1 MTRRFRSTNK
11 FDKQF
16 KSLDKNSYKQA
27 AKAIDLFMSDPSHPS
42 LRYKKIQGT
51 SNFYEISV
59 NMSIRIIIDVSSE
72 GQDQINTF
80 YIIGTHKDV
89 FPPK

>member
-1 MTRRFRSTNK
+1 MTRRFRSTRK

-16 KSLDKNSYKQA
+16 EQLDLKTQKQA
-27 AKAIDLFMSDPSHPS
+27 EKALELFISDASHPS

-51 SNFYEISV
+51 DNFYEIRVNRSV
-59 NMSIRIIIDVSSE
+59 RIIVEVTSE
-72 GQDQINTF
+72 ENDQIKTL
-80 YIIGTHKDV
+80 YIIGIHDSV

>member
-1 MTRRFRSTNK
+1 MIRRFKSTRK

-16 KSLDKNSYKQA
+16 IQLDQKTSKQA
-27 AKAIDLFMSDPSHPS
+27 KKAIELFISDPNHPS

-51 SNFYEISV
+51 DNFYEISV
-59 NMSIRIIIDVSSE
+59 NMSVRIIIEVTSE
-72 GQDQINTF
+72 ANDQINTL
-80 YIIGTHKDV
+80 YIIGTHDNV

>member
-1 MTRRFRSTNK
+1 MTRCFRSTRK

-16 KSLDKNSYKQA
+16 RQLDSKTLKQA
-27 AKAIDLFMSDPSHPS
+27 QKAIELFMSDPTHPS

-51 SNFYEISV
+51 DNFYEISV
-59 NMSIRIIIDVSSE
+59 NMSIRIIIEVTSKAS
-72 GQDQINTF
+72 DQINTL
-80 YIIGTHKDV
+80 YIIGTHDDV

>member
-1 MTRRFRSTNK
+1 MTRRFRSTRR

-16 KSLDKNSYKQA
+16 NQQDSRASKQA
-27 AKAIDLFMSDPSHPS
+27 TKAIKLFISDPSHPS

-51 SNFYEISV
+51 NNFYEISV
-59 NMSIRIIIDVSSE
+59 NMSIRIIVEVTSE
-72 GQDQINTF
+72 GNDQINTL
-80 YIIGTHKDV
+80 YIIGTHDEV

>member
-1 MTRRFRSTNK
+1 MTRRFRSTRK

-16 KSLDKNSYKQA
+16 KQLNSKTLKQA
-27 AKAIDLFMSDPSHPS
+27 QKAIELFMSDPTHPS

-51 SNFYEISV
+51 DNFYEISV
-59 NMSIRIIIDVSSE
+59 NMSIRIIIEVASE
-72 GQDQINTF
+72 ASDQIKTL
-80 YIIGTHKDV
+80 YIIGTHDDV

>member
-1 MTRRFRSTNK
+1 MTRRFRSTRK

-16 KSLDKNSYKQA
+16 KSLDKNSSKQA
-27 AKAIDLFMSDPSHPS
+27 IKAMELYMSDPTHPS
-42 LRYKKIQGT
+42 LRYKKIQGA

-59 NMSIRIIIDVSSE
+59 NMSIRIIIEVSSA
-72 GQDQINTF
+72 GNDQINTF
-80 YIIGTHKDV
+80 YIIGTHNEV

>member
-1 MTRRFRSTNK
+1 MTRRFRSTHK

-16 KSLDKNSYKQA
+16 KSLDSNSFKQA
-27 AKAIDLFMSDPSHPS
+27 TKAMELFMSDPSHPS

-51 SNFYEISV
+51 NSFYEISV
-59 NMSIRIIIDVSSE
+59 NMSIRIVIDVSSD

-80 YIIGTHKDV
+80 SILGTHDDV

>member
-1 MTRRFRSTNK
+1 MTRRFRSTRK

-16 KSLDKNSYKQA
+16 KQLNSKTLKQA
-27 AKAIDLFMSDPSHPS
+27 QKTIEIFMSDPTHPS

-51 SNFYEISV
+51 DTFYEISV
-59 NMSIRIIIDVSSE
+59 NMSIRIIIDVTSE
-72 GQDQINTF
+72 ASDQINTL
-80 YIIGTHKDV
+80 YIIGTHDDV

>member
-1 MTRRFRSTNK
+1 MTRRFRSTRR

-16 KSLDKNSYKQA
+16 NQQDSRASKQA
-27 AKAIDLFMSDPSHPS
+27 TKAIELFISDPSHPS

-51 SNFYEISV
+51 NNFYEISV
-59 NMSIRIIIDVSSE
+59 NMSIRIIVEVTSE
-72 GQDQINTF
+72 GNDQINTL
-80 YIIGTHKDV
+80 YIIGTHDEV

>member
-1 MTRRFRSTNK
+1 MNRRFKSTRK

-16 KSLDKNSYKQA
+16 KQLNQNTSKQA
-27 AKAIDLFMSDPSHPS
+27 EKAIELFISDPSHPS

-51 SNFYEISV
+51 DNFYEISV
-59 NMSIRIIIDVSSE
+59 NMSVRIIIEVTIE
-72 GQDQINTF
+72 ANDQINTLF
-80 YIIGTHKDV
+80 IIGPHDDV

>member
-1 MTRRFRSTNK
+1 MTRRFRSTRK

-16 KSLDKNSYKQA
+16 KQLNSKTLKQA
-27 AKAIDLFMSDPSHPS
+27 QKAIELFMSDPTHPS

-51 SNFYEISV
+51 DNFYEISV
-59 NMSIRIIIDVSSE
+59 NMSIRIIIEVTSE
-72 GQDQINTF
+72 ASDQINTL
-80 YIIGTHKDV
+80 YVIGTHNDV

>member
-1 MTRRFRSTNK
+1 MTRRFRSTRK

-16 KSLDKNSYKQA
+16 KQLDSKISKQA
-27 AKAIDLFMSDPSHPS
+27 QKAIELFISDPSHPS

-51 SNFYEISV
+51 DNFYEISV
-59 NMSIRIIIDVSSE
+59 SMSVRIIIEVTSE
-72 GQDQINTF
+72 AKDQINTL
-80 YIIGTHKDV
+80 YIIGTHNDV